1 MLLGG
6 SVAGCG
12 LANAG
17 LTTGRLLSSAR
28 GLLGRTATSATD
40 AAALGSIAGFNEEN
54 GLNDRLTKAGESAL
68 TGALVGGALPIGF
81 AAAKGVVS
89 PFLSNIIAQINPEG
103 LARRQVAR
111 AIVESG
117 EAPDE
122 IARALQRAQVQGQG
136 NFTVADA
143 LGNAGQRM
151 LSTVAR
157 APGEGRT
164 SVANFLE
171 NRQAGQ
177 GRRIINALAE
187 EFDAPETAAQV
198 ECRLTQTRDEA
209 ANAEFGAVRNDANLV
224 DLTRAIAR
232 IDETVSPGVNQIAQ
246 SGIANDSIEAVLQ
259 AADVGLPARDK
270 RPCAAKLV
278 SVNTLV
284 ISLRSFS
291 HSHLSGETP

>member
-1 MLLGG
+1 MND
-6 SVAGCG
+6 SRR
-12 LANAG
+12 N
-17 LTTGRLLSSAR
+17 TG
-28 GLLGRTATSATD
+28 
-40 AAALGSIAGFNEEN
+40 ALGSATELPGGGVAGGGLAKRWPDHRAFAVICSWVARCSDVQQLRQCLVALPDSTKEN

-122 IARALQRAQVQGQG
+122 IARALQQAQVQGQG

-151 LSTVAR
+151 LSAVAR

-198 ECRLTQTRDEA
+198 ECRLTLARDEA
-209 ANAEFGAVRNDANLV
+209 ANRGIWRG
-224 DLTRAIAR
+224 TQRR
-232 IDETVSPGVNQIAQ
+232 Q
-246 SGIANDSIEAVLQ
+246 SRRFDSRYCS
-259 AADVGLPARDK
+259 DR
-270 RPCAAKLV
+270 
-278 SVNTLV
+278 
-284 ISLRSFS
+284 
-291 HSHLSGETP
+291 

>member
-1 MLLGG
+1 LNDSRRNTGALGSATELLGG
-6 SVAGCG
+6 GVVGGG

-17 LTTGRLLSSAR
+17 LTTGRLLSSAP

-40 AAALGSIAGFNEEN
+40 AAALGGIAGFNEGN

-136 NFTVADA
+136 HFTVADA

-187 EFDAPETAAQV
+187 EFDAPETGA
-198 ECRLTQTRDEA
+198 ERRLTQARGEA

-232 IDETVSPGVNQIAQ
+232 IDETVSPG
-246 SGIANDSIEAVLQ
+246 G
-259 AADVGLPARDK
+259 
-270 RPCAAKLV
+270 
-278 SVNTLV
+278 
-284 ISLRSFS
+284 
-291 HSHLSGETP
+291 

>member
-1 MLLGG
+1 M
-6 SVAGCG
+6 
-12 LANAG
+12 
-17 LTTGRLLSSAR
+17 
-28 GLLGRTATSATD
+28 D
-40 AAALGSIAGFNEEN
+40 AAALGSIAGFNEGN

-122 IARALQRAQVQGQG
+122 IARALQQAQVQGQG

-164 SVANFLE
+164 SVVNFLE

-187 EFDAPETAAQV
+187 EFDAPETGA
-198 ECRLTQTRDEA
+198 ERRLTQARGEA
-209 ANAEFGAVRNDANLV
+209 ANAEFGAVRNDANPV
-224 DLTRAIAR
+224 DLTRAIAQ
-232 IDETVSPGVNQIAQ
+232 IDETVSPGVTC
-246 SGIANDSIEAVLQ
+246 EARHYSRV
-259 AADVGLPARDK
+259 
-270 RPCAAKLV
+270 
-278 SVNTLV
+278 
-284 ISLRSFS
+284 
-291 HSHLSGETP
+291 

>member
-1 MLLGG
+1 VLLGG

-40 AAALGSIAGFNEEN
+40 AAALGSIAFNEGN

-122 IARALQRAQVQGQG
+122 IARALQQAQVQGQG

-187 EFDAPETAAQV
+187 EFDAPETSA
-198 ECRLTQTRDEA
+198 ERRLTQARGEA
-209 ANAEFGAVRNDANLV
+209 ANAGCDVAISCPANP
-224 DLTRAIAR
+224 TAR
-232 IDETVSPGVNQIAQ
+232 RMRRYSDHDGFSALPSDKYPTSQLLEEVKDQ
-246 SGIANDSIEAVLQ
+246 SRVL
-259 AADVGLPARDK
+259 
-270 RPCAAKLV
+270 
-278 SVNTLV
+278 
-284 ISLRSFS
+284 
-291 HSHLSGETP
+291 

>member
-1 MLLGG
+1 L
-6 SVAGCG
+6 VA
-12 LANAG
+12 LPDS
-17 LTTGRLLSSAR
+17 TK
-28 GLLGRTATSATD
+28 
-40 AAALGSIAGFNEEN
+40 EN

-136 NFTVADA
+136 HFTVADA

-164 SVANFLE
+164 SVVNFLE

-177 GRRIINALAE
+177 GRRVINALAE
-187 EFDAPETAAQV
+187 EFDAPETGA
-198 ECRLTQTRDEA
+198 ERRLTQARGGSKRGIWRGTQRRQSRRFDSRHCSDRRDSFARGYLRSSALQQGVTLRFHVQLILPRDECA
-209 ANAEFGAVRNDANLV
+209 HIRTTTVSRLF
-224 DLTRAIAR
+224 RAIN
-232 IDETVSPGVNQIAQ
+232 TQLVNCW
-246 SGIANDSIEAVLQ
+246 
-259 AADVGLPARDK
+259 R
-270 RPCAAKLV
+270 R
-278 SVNTLV
+278 
-284 ISLRSFS
+284 
-291 HSHLSGETP
+291 

>member
-1 MLLGG
+1 VLLGG

-40 AAALGSIAGFNEEN
+40 AAALGSIAFNEGN

-136 NFTVADA
+136 HFTVADA

-177 GRRIINALAE
+177 GRRVINALAE
-187 EFDAPETAAQV
+187 EFDAPETGA
-198 ECRLTQTRDEA
+198 ERRLTQARGEA
-209 ANAEFGAVRNDANLV
+209 ANAEFGAVRNDANPV
-224 DLTRAIAR
+224 ELTRSIAQ
-232 IDETVSPGVNQIAQ
+232 IDETVSPGVTC
-246 SGIANDSIEAVLQ
+246 EARHYSRV
-259 AADVGLPARDK
+259 
-270 RPCAAKLV
+270 
-278 SVNTLV
+278 
-284 ISLRSFS
+284 
-291 HSHLSGETP
+291 

>member
-17 LTTGRLLSSAR
+17 LTTGRLLSSAP
-28 GLLGRTATSATD
+28 GLLGRTATSAMD

-136 NFTVADA
+136 HFTVADA

-198 ECRLTQTRDEA
+198 ECRLTRTRDEA

-246 SGIANDSIEAVLQ
+246 SGIAND
-259 AADVGLPARDK
+259 
-270 RPCAAKLV
+270 
-278 SVNTLV
+278 
-284 ISLRSFS
+284 
-291 HSHLSGETP
+291 

>member
-1 MLLGG
+1 MPL
-6 SVAGCG
+6 V
-12 LANAG
+12 
-17 LTTGRLLSSAR
+17 LTAIVGFSGHASAQ
-28 GLLGRTATSATD
+28 T
-40 AAALGSIAGFNEEN
+40 EKEN

-136 NFTVADA
+136 HFTVADA

-198 ECRLTQTRDEA
+198 ECRLTQARDEA

-232 IDETVSPGVNQIAQ
+232 IDETVSPG
-246 SGIANDSIEAVLQ
+246 G
-259 AADVGLPARDK
+259 
-270 RPCAAKLV
+270 
-278 SVNTLV
+278 
-284 ISLRSFS
+284 
-291 HSHLSGETP
+291 

>member
-1 MLLGG
+1 
-6 SVAGCG
+6 VAGCG

-17 LTTGRLLSSAR
+17 LTTGRLLSSAP

-40 AAALGSIAGFNEEN
+40 AAALGSIAGFNEGN

-164 SVANFLE
+164 SVVNFLE

-177 GRRIINALAE
+177 GRRVINALAE
-187 EFDAPETAAQV
+187 EFDAPETGA
-198 ECRLTQTRDEA
+198 ERRLTQARGEA
-209 ANAEFGAVRNDANLV
+209 ANAEFGAVRNDANPV

-232 IDETVSPGVNQIAQ
+232 IDETVSPGVTC
-246 SGIANDSIEAVLQ
+246 EARHYSRV
-259 AADVGLPARDK
+259 
-270 RPCAAKLV
+270 
-278 SVNTLV
+278 
-284 ISLRSFS
+284 
-291 HSHLSGETP
+291 

>member
-1 MLLGG
+1 MPL
-6 SVAGCG
+6 
-12 LANAG
+12 
-17 LTTGRLLSSAR
+17 
-28 GLLGRTATSATD
+28 
-40 AAALGSIAGFNEEN
+40 
-54 GLNDRLTKAGESAL
+54 
-68 TGALVGGALPIGF
+68 GF

-122 IARALQRAQVQGQG
+122 IARALQQARVEGQG

-164 SVANFLE
+164 AAVNFLE

-177 GRRIINALAE
+177 GRRVRNALAE
-187 EFDAPETAAQV
+187 GFDAPETAAQA
-198 ECRLTQTRDEA
+198 ESRLTQARNGMRADLYTLASFDFSFASRFSKTR
-209 ANAEFGAVRNDANLV
+209 L
-224 DLTRAIAR
+224 LTGGTFLFLREPELGR
-232 IDETVSPGVNQIAQ
+232 TT
-246 SGIANDSIEAVLQ
+246 
-259 AADVGLPARDK
+259 PA
-270 RPCAAKLV
+270 
-278 SVNTLV
+278 
-284 ISLRSFS
+284 S
-291 HSHLSGETP
+291 HPRCL

>member
-1 MLLGG
+1 
-6 SVAGCG
+6 
-12 LANAG
+12 
-17 LTTGRLLSSAR
+17 
-28 GLLGRTATSATD
+28 
-40 AAALGSIAGFNEEN
+40 
-54 GLNDRLTKAGESAL
+54 
-68 TGALVGGALPIGF
+68 VGGALPIGF

-89 PFLSNIIAQINPEG
+89 PFLSKIIAQINPEG

-136 NFTVADA
+136 HFTVADA

-177 GRRIINALAE
+177 GRRIIHALAE

-198 ECRLTQTRDEA
+198 ECRLTQTRDEGSKRGIWRGTQRRQSRR
-209 ANAEFGAVRNDANLV
+209 FDSRHCTDRRDGF
-224 DLTRAIAR
+224 AR
-232 IDETVSPGVNQIAQ
+232 GLIKAQ

-259 AADVGLPARDK
+259 AADVGLPACDK
-270 RPCAAKLV
+270 RLCAAKLV

-291 HSHLSGETP
+291 HFHLSGETP

>member
-17 LTTGRLLSSAR
+17 LTTGRLLSSAP

-40 AAALGSIAGFNEEN
+40 AAALGSIAGFNEGN

-136 NFTVADA
+136 HFTVADA

-164 SVANFLE
+164 SVASS
-171 NRQAGQ
+171 RPADVR
-177 GRRIINALAE
+177 GRVDGESGAPHESVRSEGRDHADPAVRAVALVA
-187 EFDAPETAAQV
+187 
-198 ECRLTQTRDEA
+198 L
-209 ANAEFGAVRNDANLV
+209 GAVVA
-224 DLTRAIAR
+224 
-232 IDETVSPGVNQIAQ
+232 
-246 SGIANDSIEAVLQ
+246 
-259 AADVGLPARDK
+259 
-270 RPCAAKLV
+270 
-278 SVNTLV
+278 
-284 ISLRSFS
+284 SF
-291 HSHLSGETP
+291 G